1 VHTRLSRRMTC
12 AVAALALSAG
22 AAATPAGAMY
32 PVPEGGGSTKP
43 PVNME
48 LVMRAA
54 QLDPHRSGN
63 QGTLHAKRSVI
74 RVQRRLYRK
83 HFLSQRSY
91 IDGTFGNVTKS
102 AYAAWQRHLGYSGL
116 DASGLPG
123 PTSLERLLGR
133 RYSLTRVV
141 AAGSRV
147 LYDGHTVNAR
157 TAAMLNAAS
166 HRLGAGCHLGITQGS
181 YNAGGV
187 GASAGTHDGG
197 GAADLDMGRLCG
209 KKARRVV
216 RALRIVGFAAWHRF
230 PIPGVWGE
238 HIHAIAISDPDLAP
252 AAQDQVWDFYT
263 HHDGLAGN
271 GADTGPRVGFNTWE
285 RYQRSH

>member
-1 VHTRLSRRMTC
+1 MHTRLSRRTTC
-12 AVAALALSAG
+12 ALAVLALSAG
-22 AAATPAGAMY
+22 AAATPAAAMR
-32 PVPEGGGSTKP
+32 PVPEGGGSTRP
-43 PVNME
+43 AVNME
-48 LVMRAA
+48 LVLRAA

-63 QGTLHAKRSVI
+63 QGTLHARRSVA

-83 HFLSQRSY
+83 HFLSNRSS
-91 IDGTFGNVTKS
+91 IDGTFGNVTKA

-123 PTSLERLLGR
+123 PASLERLLGKR
-133 RYSLTRVV
+133 FALVRVV
-141 AAGSRV
+141 SAGARTT
-147 LYDGHTVNAR
+147 YDGHAVNAR
-157 TAAMLNAAS
+157 TAAMLHAAS

-181 YNAGGV
+181 YNVGGV

-209 KKARRVV
+209 KRTRRVV
-216 RALRIVGFAAWHRF
+216 RALRIVGFAAWHRTA
-230 PIPGVWGE
+230 IPGVWGE

-252 AAQDQVWDFYT
+252 AAQDQVWDYYT

-271 GADTGPRVGFNTWE
+271 GPDLGPRVGFHTWE